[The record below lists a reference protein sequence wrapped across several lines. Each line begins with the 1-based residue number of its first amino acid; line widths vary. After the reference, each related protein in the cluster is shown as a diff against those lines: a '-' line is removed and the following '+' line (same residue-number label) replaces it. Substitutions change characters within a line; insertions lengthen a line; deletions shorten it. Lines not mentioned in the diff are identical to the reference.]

1 MSTPENRFA
10 PPSTEVADPATPAR
24 EPTPKTVIQAV
35 WLLWASLLLGIP
47 AAIIYASG
55 APFDAEAIAGLV
67 VQLFVFAFMALVIV
81 RISTGKNWARMAAL
95 ALTLLGVLSMFAL
108 PEETTV
114 IEYLLGALSSTLD
127 AIAMYLLFLSPGR
140 VWFRPIAGN
149 EA

>member
-1 MSTPENRFA
+1 MSTPENRFS
-10 PPSTEVADPATPAR
+10 PPKTEVADPATPAR

-47 AAIIYASG
+47 MVIIYTSGRSFDLEEFAS
-55 APFDAEAIAGLV
+55 LV
-67 VQLFVFAFMALVIV
+67 IQLFVFAFMALVIV

-127 AIAMYLLFLSPGR
+127 AVAMYLLFLSPGR
-140 VWFRPIAGN
+140 AWFRPIAAT
-149 EA
+149 EF

>member
-1 MSTPENRFA
+1 M
-10 PPSTEVADPATPAR
+10 
-24 EPTPKTVIQAV
+24 IQAV

-47 AAIIYASG
+47 MVIIYTSGRSFDLEEFAS
-55 APFDAEAIAGLV
+55 LV
-67 VQLFVFAFMALVIV
+67 IQLFVFAFMALVNL

-95 ALTLLGVLSMFAL
+95 AFALLGVLSMFAL

-140 VWFRPIAGN
+140 AWFRPIVAT
-149 EA
+149 EF